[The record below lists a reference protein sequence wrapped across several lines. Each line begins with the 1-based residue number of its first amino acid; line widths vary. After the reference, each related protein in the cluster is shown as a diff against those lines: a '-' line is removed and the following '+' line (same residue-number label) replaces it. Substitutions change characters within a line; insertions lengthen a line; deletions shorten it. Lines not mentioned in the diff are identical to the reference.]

1 MLSEVP
7 GACDYTVRMFDT
19 LVETE
24 TLAAH
29 LNDPAWVLFDCR
41 ASITDPEAGPKA
53 YAAGH
58 IPGARHVHMEREL
71 SSPITPETGRHPLPD
86 PQRLAAL
93 LGRAG
98 VGGDSQVV
106 AYDDFQGAYA
116 ARLWWLLHWLGHRR
130 VAVLNGGWQQWLKEA
145 RPVTTAAPV
154 ATTKNFPFTAVTEG
168 MIIPVGEVLEL
179 VRGRKHG
186 LLLDA
191 RAPVRFRGE
200 EEAVDPVA
208 GHVPGAVNLPF
219 AGNIAEDG
227 RFKNPAELR
236 RRLEQALAG
245 TRSDQAVFMCGSG
258 VTACH
263 NLLAMEIA
271 GLKGGRLYPGSW
283 SEWIRDPTRPVAR
296 G

>member
-1 MLSEVP
+1 
-7 GACDYTVRMFDT
+7 MFDT

-53 YAAGH
+53 YAACH
-58 IPGARHVHMEREL
+58 IPGARHISMERQL

-86 PQRLAAL
+86 PRRLATA

-98 VGGDSQVV
+98 VGADTQVV
-106 AYDDFQGAYA
+106 AYDDFQGAYS
-116 ARLWWLLHWLGHRR
+116 ARLWWLLRWLGHRQ
-130 VAVLNGGWQQWLKEA
+130 VAVLNGGWQQWLKEE
-145 RPVTTAAPV
+145 RPVSIDTPVPAAQ
-154 ATTKNFPFTAVTEG
+154 AFPFKGVAEDTIMPAD
-168 MIIPVGEVLEL
+168 EVLEL
-179 VRGRKHG
+179 VRGRKRG

-191 RAPVRFRGE
+191 RAPVRFRGDE
-200 EEAVDPVA
+200 ETVDPVA

-219 AGNIAEDG
+219 IGNMAEDG

-236 RRLEQALAG
+236 RRFEQALAG
-245 TRSDQAVFMCGSG
+245 TRPDQAVFMCGSG

>member
-1 MLSEVP
+1 
-7 GACDYTVRMFDT
+7 MFDT

-29 LNDPAWVLFDCR
+29 LNDTAWVLFDCR
-41 ASITDPEAGPKA
+41 ASITDPDAGPKA

-58 IPGARHVHMEREL
+58 IPGARHIHMEREL
-71 SSPITPETGRHPLPD
+71 SGPITPETGRHPLPD
-86 PQRLAAL
+86 PQRLATA

-98 VGGDSQVV
+98 VGADSQVV

-116 ARLWWLLHWLGHRR
+116 ARLWWLLRWLGHHP
-130 VAVLNGGWQQWLKEA
+130 VAVLNGGWQQWLKEE
-145 RPVTTAAPV
+145 RPVSTGTPTPAV
-154 ATTKNFPFTAVTEG
+154 RQFPYTAVVEG
-168 MIIPVGEVLEL
+168 ATMPVSDVLEL

-186 LLLDA
+186 MLLDA
-191 RAPVRFRGE
+191 RGPARFHGAE
-200 EEAVDPVA
+200 ETVDPVA

-219 AGNIAEDG
+219 TGNMAEDG

-236 RRLEQALAG
+236 RRLEQTLAG
-245 TRSDQAVFMCGSG
+245 MRPDQAVFMCGSG